1 MKIRVDDI
9 QEEEK
14 LLDFREDVVELN
26 EVLAGRGAADFQ
38 LEHDVDVSVGAYRAG
53 SDLFFHGRFGTPVR
67 GTCARCLESFPFR
80 LDREFSLVLKP
91 ATEATEKPGER
102 ADPWLAFYKGDEVD
116 LSPFV
121 REELLLAM
129 PTRALCNEA
138 CAGLCSRCGANLNLG
153 KCGCVE
159 EWTDPRLAKLREW
172 KR

>member
-9 QEEEK
+9 HEEEET
-14 LLDFREDVVELN
+14 LDFREDVAEVN
-26 EVLAGRGAADFQ
+26 EVLAGRGATDFQ
-38 LEHDVDVSVGAYRAG
+38 LERDVDVSVGAYRAG
-53 SDLFFHGRFGTPVR
+53 SDLFFHGRLGTPVR
-67 GTCARCLESFPFR
+67 GTCARCLESYPFQ

-91 ATEATEKPGER
+91 ATEATEQPS

-121 REELLLAM
+121 REELLLAL
-129 PTRALCNEA
+129 PTRGLCSEA
-138 CAGLCSRCGANLNLG
+138 CAGLCAHCGANLNLG

>member
-1 MKIRVDDI
+1 
-9 QEEEK
+9 
-14 LLDFREDVVELN
+14 
-26 EVLAGRGAADFQ
+26 
-38 LEHDVDVSVGAYRAG
+38 
-53 SDLFFHGRFGTPVR
+53 VR